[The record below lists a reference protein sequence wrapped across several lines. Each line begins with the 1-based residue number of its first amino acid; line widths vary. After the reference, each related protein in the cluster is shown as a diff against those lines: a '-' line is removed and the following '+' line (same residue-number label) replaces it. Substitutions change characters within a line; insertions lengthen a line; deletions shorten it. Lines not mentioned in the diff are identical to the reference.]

1 MKDAQFINP
10 ELLSLIVDGK
20 SYDIDFEP
28 QQDDRLAVRVC
39 GRVIKL
45 EMLSERQAKLKA
57 ARSVKLGKAGSAQ
70 IKAPMPGKIIR
81 ILVSPGDEVEEG
93 QGLLI
98 MEAMKMENELRAPRK
113 GVVRELRVQIGQS
126 VESGALLLL
135 LE

>member
-28 QQDDRLAVRVC
+28 QHDDRLAVRVC
-39 GRVIKL
+39 GRVIKFD
-45 EMLSERQAKLKA
+45 MLSERQAKLKA
-57 ARSVKLGKAGSAQ
+57 AQSGKLGNASSAQ

-81 ILVSPGDEVEEG
+81 ILVSPGDEVQEG
-93 QGLLI
+93 QGLII

-113 GVVRELRVQIGQS
+113 GVVRELRAQIGQS
-126 VESGALLLL
+126 VESGILLMLM
-135 LE
+135 E